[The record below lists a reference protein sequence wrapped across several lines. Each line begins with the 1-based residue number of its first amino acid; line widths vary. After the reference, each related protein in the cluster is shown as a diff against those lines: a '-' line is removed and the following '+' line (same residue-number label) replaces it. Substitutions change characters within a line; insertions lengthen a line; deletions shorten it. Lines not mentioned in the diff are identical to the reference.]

1 MAGAADEKKPQI
13 EIASDEDWKNRV
25 KAEDARLD
33 AEQRQHASTAGRSSD
48 PPAAEG
54 SQTGEDT
61 ADVPLESVA
70 ESEQVPPAS
79 FATLLQLLST
89 QAIVCLGVIP
99 APDGSNAAN
108 LPVARHFIDLIGMLE
123 EKTRGNLSSVESRLL
138 EQTLHELRMTFI
150 EASRGGK

>member
-1 MAGAADEKKPQI
+1 MADADEGKKPQI
-13 EIASDEDWKNRV
+13 EIVSDEDWKNRV

-33 AEQRQHASTAGRSSD
+33 AEQREPQ
-48 PPAAEG
+48 PAAATEPAQVPQPEAG
-54 SQTGEDT
+54 QA
-61 ADVPLESVA
+61 ADSSPNQQPET
-70 ESEQVPPAS
+70 EPVPPAT

-99 APDGSNAAN
+99 APDGSSTAR

-123 EKTRGNLSSVESRLL
+123 EKTKGNLSDVESRIL

-150 EASRGGK
+150 EASRGAKST